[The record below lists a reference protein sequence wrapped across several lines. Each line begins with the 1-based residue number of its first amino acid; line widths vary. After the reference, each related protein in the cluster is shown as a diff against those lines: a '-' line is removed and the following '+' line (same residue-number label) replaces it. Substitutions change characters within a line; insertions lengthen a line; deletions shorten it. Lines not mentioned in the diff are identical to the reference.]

1 MHKSENSTSL
11 KKHCKKKDLAK
22 SGKRR
27 KKEGRERLK
36 LSFLEE
42 HPKHQTIA

>member
-11 KKHCKKKDLAK
+11 KKHWKKKDLAK
-22 SGKRR
+22 SGRKR
-27 KKEGRERLK
+27 KKEGQERLK

-42 HPKHQTIA
+42 HLKHQTIA